1 MVLIGVIAVSFAAI
15 FIRMA
20 EAPALAIAF
29 YRMGLSAIMLFPVML
44 IYRDRLRNLE
54 TRVIFLSLGAG
65 FFLALHFAF
74 WVQAFTYTSVS
85 SAVVFLSTQPLFVT
99 GLGLIFLGERINKW
113 FVVGLF
119 LAVGGGLIIGWGD
132 LTMGEPEAIRGNLL
146 ALMGA
151 IFAAFYF
158 VLGSRVRATLGLL
171 PYIFMA
177 YSTAALFLLGF
188 CLLWRVP
195 LTGYT
200 GSTYGYFFLLAL
212 IPTIIGHS
220 SLNWSLKYLPAS
232 FVALS
237 ILGEPVGATI
247 FAFFLLGEVP
257 HLLTWLG
264 GAVIL
269 VGIYLALG
277 GIKRNKKGMEFN

>member
-1 MVLIGVIAVSFAAI
+1 MIAVSFAAI

-20 EAPALAIAF
+20 DAPALAIAF
-29 YRMGLSAIMLFPVML
+29 YRMGLSSLMLFPVM
-44 IYRDRLRNLE
+44 YMQREKLRNLDH
-54 TRVIFLSLGAG
+54 RVIYFSLAAG

-74 WVQAFTYTSVS
+74 WVQAFTYTSVA
-85 SAVVFLSTQPLFVT
+85 SAVVFVSTQPLFVT
-99 GLGLIFLGERINKW
+99 AMGLLFLREKINRLFVMGLL
-113 FVVGLF
+113 
-119 LAVGGGLIIGWGD
+119 LAVGGGLLIGWGD

-146 ALMGA
+146 ALLGA

-177 YSTAALFLLGF
+177 YTTAAIFLLGF
-188 CLLWRVP
+188 CLIRGVP
-195 LTGYT
+195 LLGYSS
-200 GSTYGYFFLLAL
+200 STYTFFFLLAL

-237 ILGEPVGATI
+237 ILGEPVGATV
-247 FAFFLLGEVP
+247 FAFFILGEVP
-257 HLLTWLG
+257 HYLTFLG
-264 GAVIL
+264 GGIIL
-269 VGIYLALG
+269 LGIYLALG
-277 GIKRNKKGMEFN
+277 GVKKKRRIKD

>member
-1 MVLIGVIAVSFAAI
+1 MIGVIAVSFAAI

-20 EAPALAIAF
+20 DAPALAIAF
-29 YRMGLSAIMLFPVML
+29 YRMGLSSLMLFPVM
-44 IYRDRLRNLE
+44 YMQREKLRNLDR
-54 TRVIFLSLGAG
+54 RVIYFSLAAG

-74 WVQAFTYTSVS
+74 WVQAFTYTSVA
-85 SAVVFLSTQPLFVT
+85 SAVVFVSTQPLFVT
-99 GLGLIFLGERINKW
+99 AMGLLFLREKINRLFLIGLL
-113 FVVGLF
+113 
-119 LAVGGGLIIGWGD
+119 LAVGGGFLIGWGD

-146 ALMGA
+146 ALLGA

-177 YSTAALFLLGF
+177 YTTAAIFLLGF
-188 CLLWRVP
+188 CLIWGVP
-195 LTGYT
+195 LLGYT
-200 GSTYGYFFLLAL
+200 SSTYTFFFLLAL

-237 ILGEPVGATI
+237 ILGEPVGATV
-247 FAFFLLGEVP
+247 FAFFILGEIP
-257 HLLTWLG
+257 HYLTFLG
-264 GAVIL
+264 GGIIL
-269 VGIYLALG
+269 IGIYLALG
-277 GIKRNKKGMEFN
+277 GVKKKRRIKD